1 MQSKMY
7 YFTEKLLMMKANI
20 LVVGMVLLFF
30 SVGSAQDTISK
41 RKWRFAFQLDNRFS
55 SIKGTDITI
64 FGAKIGLQY
73 KNLTRIGVG
82 GSFILNPVL
91 LTYYD
96 KKTKTT
102 ENDNIKFWYLSVF
115 NDWIVFK
122 NKRWECFLTE
132 QIGYGKPL
140 FTTEVKRLKK
150 DIVSDVELN
159 LFVNEV
165 SGQANYKIAS
175 WIGAGAGFGY
185 RNILNTSS
193 DLKSVFNAPIYIMKI
208 IVYPEGFLTSH

>member
-1 MQSKMY
+1 M
-7 YFTEKLLMMKANI
+7 KLNI
-20 LVVGMVLLFF
+20 LAVSIVLWFI
-30 SVGSAQDTISK
+30 SASSAQDSISK

-55 SIKGTDITI
+55 SIKQTNITI

-91 LTYYD
+91 ITYYD

-115 NDWIVFK
+115 NDWIIFK
-122 NKRWECFLTE
+122 NKHWECFLTE
-132 QIGYGKPL
+132 QIGFGKPL

-150 DIVSDVELN
+150 NIVSDVELD
-159 LFVNEV
+159 LFVNEI

-185 RNILNTSS
+185 RNILNSSS
-193 DLKSVFNAPIYIMKI
+193 DLKSVFNAPIYI
-208 IVYPEGFLTSH
+208 L

>member
-1 MQSKMY
+1 M
-7 YFTEKLLMMKANI
+7 KLNI
-20 LVVGMVLLFF
+20 LAVSIVLWFI
-30 SVGSAQDTISK
+30 SASSAQDSISK

-55 SIKGTDITI
+55 SIKQTNITI

-115 NDWIVFK
+115 NDWIIFK
-122 NKRWECFLTE
+122 NKHWECFLTE
-132 QIGYGKPL
+132 QIGFGKPL

-150 DIVSDVELN
+150 NIVSDVELD
-159 LFVNEV
+159 LFVNEI

-185 RNILNTSS
+185 RNILNSSS
-193 DLKSVFNAPIYIMKI
+193 DLKSVFNAPIYIVKI
-208 IVYPEGFLTSH
+208 IVYPEFFLTSH

>member
-1 MQSKMY
+1 M
-7 YFTEKLLMMKANI
+7 KLNI
-20 LVVGMVLLFF
+20 LAVSIVLWFI
-30 SVGSAQDTISK
+30 SASSAQDSISK

-55 SIKGTDITI
+55 SIKQTNITI

-91 LTYYD
+91 ITYYD

-115 NDWIVFK
+115 NDWIIFK
-122 NKRWECFLTE
+122 NKHWECFLTE
-132 QIGYGKPL
+132 QIGFGKPL

-150 DIVSDVELN
+150 NIVSDVELD
-159 LFVNEV
+159 LFVTEI

-185 RNILNTSS
+185 RNILNSSS
-193 DLKSVFNAPIYIMKI
+193 DLKSVFNAPIYI
-208 IVYPEGFLTSH
+208 L